1 MIDKKR
7 ADECID
13 EIKDIKKHLNV
24 INSYREGNG
33 YFELITKSNR
43 PISIVLNHDGYQTI
57 IYSFKMKNFLYRSLI
72 LISESEFYALQN
84 GMNNY
89 WQKANDF
96 QKISKRKNGLT
107 AAFDDIESND
117 NQKKPND
124 NQFKNLL
131 KPYADRLAKKL
142 LNMNEVSADDLM
154 ECCWLFI
161 RTAIF
166 LKDLERFEH
175 VEED

>member
-89 WQKANDF
+89 WQKSNDS
-96 QKISKRKNGLT
+96 QTILKRKNGLT
-107 AAFDDIESND
+107 VAFDGMESND
-117 NQKKPND
+117 SQKKPND
-124 NQFKNLL
+124 NQFENIL
-131 KPYADRLAKKL
+131 KPYTDLLAKEL

-154 ECCWLFI
+154 EYCWLFM

-166 LKDLERFEH
+166 LKDLERF
-175 VEED
+175 